1 MGGQLKVRDLK
12 EINAELMTLR
22 RAQLILN
29 TSNAA
34 SFEERKAVT
43 DQVMRLLREGG
54 LIAEEEA
61 D

>member
-1 MGGQLKVRDLK
+1 MGGQLVRDLK
-12 EINAELMTLR
+12 EINAELVTLR

-34 SFEERKAVT
+34 TFEERRAVT
-43 DQVMRLLREGG
+43 DRVMALLREGG